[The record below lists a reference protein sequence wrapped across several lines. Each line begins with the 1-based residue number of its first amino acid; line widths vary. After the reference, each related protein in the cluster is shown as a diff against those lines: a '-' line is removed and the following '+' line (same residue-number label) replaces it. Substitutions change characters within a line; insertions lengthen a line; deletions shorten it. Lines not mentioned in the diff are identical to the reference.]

1 MEKKMFEA
9 YMNVLT
15 AFEGLPEELKEAAVC
30 TLIDTVAGK
39 KGMTG
44 DAWLKTVL
52 PVIEEVNSNFGVLN

>member
-15 AFEGLPEELKEAAVC
+15 AFECLPEELKEAAVC
-30 TLIDTVAGK
+30 MLIDTIAGE

-44 DAWLKTVL
+44 DTWLKTVM
-52 PVIEEVNSNFGVLN
+52 PVIEDINSNFGVLN